1 MSNRVTL
8 PSNPLSLPSGPLS
21 VPSGSLIFPSTSD
34 INLQDEDDDVSSRPI
49 PPQHTVF
56 PAIELFFR
64 TNPEP
69 TRRVSNMSA
78 PSPNNSLEIKP
89 TDLKEEPEMGVI
101 QSNPTSENDTL
112 ASAGEAALANPI
124 PESKAP
130 TLSEEMTTMAKTTSE
145 SKAPALPAET
155 VTLPNP
161 TSGSNPQAPTAGTA
175 APPTTSSNNNGPA
188 PTPATSTGRVPP
200 VQPMNNF
207 GGRTRD
213 VPTNIYTGES
223 TFASIDIRTFGP
235 DTNSRG
241 NQHNGTD
248 GVLQYLL
255 DKSEL
260 DNKKA
265 LDLYQFELE
274 NRKLQLQKE
283 KRVQDVQEASKQR
296 KHELEKMRLEA
307 EIEASLLAF
316 KRSSSANT
324 NTEPTPETDRGSQQ

>member
-1 MSNRVTL
+1 
-8 PSNPLSLPSGPLS
+8 
-21 VPSGSLIFPSTSD
+21 
-34 INLQDEDDDVSSRPI
+34 
-49 PPQHTVF
+49 
-56 PAIELFFR
+56 
-64 TNPEP
+64 
-69 TRRVSNMSA
+69 MSA
-78 PSPNNSLEIKP
+78 PFPNNSLEIKP
-89 TDLKEEPEMGVI
+89 TDLKEEPEMGVT
-101 QSNPTSENDTL
+101 QSNPASENDTT
-112 ASAGEAALANPI
+112 ASAGEKAAPANLTPESNALALP
-124 PESKAP
+124 
-130 TLSEEMTTMAKTTSE
+130 EEMATMAKMTSE
-145 SKAPALPAET
+145 SKTPALPAET

-161 TSGSNPQAPTAGTA
+161 TSGSNPQAPTAVTA
-175 APPTTSSNNNGPA
+175 APPTTSSNNNDPA

-283 KRVQDVQEASKQR
+283 KRVQDFQEASKQR

-316 KRSSSANT
+316 KRSSSANA